1 MDIKEKTLSII
12 DDLKAINPDSIQIDA
27 DMSKNTSFKTG
38 GPADILIKPKS
49 TQAIID
55 TINVCKSNEIPF
67 TIIGNG
73 SNLLVKDGGIRGVV
87 IKISN
92 NLNDIQLSGTKLR
105 VQAGA
110 MLPIIG
116 QLALKNELTG
126 FEFAAGIP
134 GTVGGAMVMNAGA
147 HGGEMK
153 DIVTKVIALD
163 YNGDIKVLSTSDMQF
178 GYRTSILHHTDLIVL
193 EVEFELKQGNKDEIK
208 EKMDNLK
215 EKRINTQPLSYPNAG
230 STFKRPLNNFAGKLI
245 EDAGL
250 KGLTIGGAQVSTKH
264 AGFIVNIGNATTKD
278 ILRLI
283 KVVKLVVNSYY
294 DIDLQEEVKIIGED
308 L

>member
-12 DDLKAINPDSIQIDA
+12 DELKEINPDSIQIDA

-38 GPADILIKPKS
+38 GPADVLVKPKS

-55 TINVCKSNEIPF
+55 TIKLCKANEVPF
-67 TIIGNG
+67 TVIGNG

-92 NLNDIQLSGTKLR
+92 NFNEIHLSGTKLR
-105 VQAGA
+105 VKAGA
-110 MLPIIG
+110 MLPKIG
-116 QLALKNELTG
+116 QIALKNELTG

-134 GTVGGAMVMNAGA
+134 GTVGGAIVMNAGA

-153 DIVTKVIALD
+153 DIVTKVTALD
-163 YNGDIKVLSTSDMQF
+163 HNGDIKILSTKDMEF
-178 GYRTSILHHTDLIVL
+178 GYRTSILHHTDMIVL
-193 EVEFELKQGNKDEIK
+193 EVEFELKQGNKDKIK
-208 EKMDNLK
+208 EKMDSLK

-245 EDAGL
+245 EDSGL

-264 AGFIVNIGNATTKD
+264 AGFIINIGNATTKD
-278 ILRLI
+278 ILKLI
-283 KVVKLVVNSYY
+283 EIVKIVVNTYY
-294 DIDLQEEVKIIGED
+294 DIELYEEVKVIGED